1 MCTHGAAPCA
11 WSVRPAAREP
21 VSLTENLGHAYVR
34 DSGDSDFWR
43 MFSTEDIRHSHT
55 CACWSGPR
63 TVAPCEL
70 TAYWVASPGR
80 FSESPTAL
88 LRSECAMCFTYT
100 PRHSI
105 SYSGIAAGSLCSV
118 HTAWSTAHSH
128 VAVCKAPGA
137 LRAGATGAVKSSR
150 QRQAGEGTR
159 IRHTYGRL

>member
-70 TAYWVASPGR
+70 TAYWLPHQDG

-118 HTAWSTAHSH
+118 HTAWSTAILMSLSAKRQGVASRRHRRGEIQPAASSRRGHSH
-128 VAVCKAPGA
+128 TAY
-137 LRAGATGAVKSSR
+137 LRKV
-150 QRQAGEGTR
+150 
-159 IRHTYGRL
+159 